1 MVRSLTIVI
10 TDLFCLSYL
19 AKIGGF
25 LWSHYFYRTW
35 AVRHNPAYDELLL
48 SAGTDSTVN
57 LWLAKVSSDDPESD
71 SPSAL
76 SNRQEVPLLNSYTD
90 YEDSIYG
97 IAWSSHDPSLF
108 ASLSYDGRVVLES
121 VKPYLQ
127 RK

>member
-1 MVRSLTIVI
+1 
-10 TDLFCLSYL
+10 L
-19 AKIGGF
+19 AQ
-25 LWSHYFYRTW
+25 
-35 AVRHNPAYDELLL
+35 
-48 SAGTDSTVN
+48 
-57 LWLAKVSSDDPESD
+57 VSSNDSGPD
-71 SPSAL
+71 SPGSTK
-76 SNRQEVPLLNSYTD
+76 RQEESLLNSYTD

>member
-1 MVRSLTIVI
+1 LVTLFVI
-10 TDLFCLSYL
+10 ILMPT
-19 AKIGGF
+19 F
-25 LWSHYFYRTW
+25 L
-35 AVRHNPAYDELLL
+35 LI
-48 SAGTDSTVN
+48 
-57 LWLAKVSSDDPESD
+57 
-71 SPSAL
+71 SPPGSPT
-76 SNRQEVPLLNSYTD
+76 REEEPLLNSYTD